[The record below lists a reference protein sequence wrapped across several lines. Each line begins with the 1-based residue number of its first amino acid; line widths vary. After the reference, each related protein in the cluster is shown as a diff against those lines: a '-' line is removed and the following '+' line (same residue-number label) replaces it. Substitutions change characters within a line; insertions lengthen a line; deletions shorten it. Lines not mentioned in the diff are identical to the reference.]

1 MVESIAYKQCDRSMG
16 GKEKKRERNWTKYFL
31 FGVSNKEGE
40 KNQVTTVHGSYSKHF
55 TVWPK
60 YSFRKWWQQI
70 VQRIKIEFSAQ
81 LQCLLIVIGVSDCCQ
96 FVKFHWNFSR
106 CNDLLQHICFVRSF
120 RFVFRVF
127 RRNSHFYT
135 WMLCIRS

>member
-60 YSFRKWWQQI
+60 YSFRK
-70 VQRIKIEFSAQ
+70 
-81 LQCLLIVIGVSDCCQ
+81 
-96 FVKFHWNFSR
+96 
-106 CNDLLQHICFVRSF
+106 
-120 RFVFRVF
+120 
-127 RRNSHFYT
+127 
-135 WMLCIRS
+135 